1 MYTYRFP
8 GEPSVQT
15 VLKATTSTYNTWCY
29 MIPCNGWL
37 FLNFDDVCKCLK
49 KSTVLILGKKKQL
62 EQTLFSSIYMD
73 GSDDSHVL
81 SLEALSIFV
90 SI

>member
-8 GEPSVQT
+8 DEPSVQT

-37 FLNFDDVCKCLK
+37 VLNFDDVCKCLK
-49 KSTVLILGKKKQL
+49 KSTILILGKKK
-62 EQTLFSSIYMD
+62 TT
-73 GSDDSHVL
+73 
-81 SLEALSIFV
+81 
-90 SI
+90 

>member
-1 MYTYRFP
+1 
-8 GEPSVQT
+8 
-15 VLKATTSTYNTWCY
+15 

-49 KSTVLILGKKKQL
+49 KSTILILGKKKTTWA
-62 EQTLFSSIYMD
+62 TLFSSIYMD
-73 GSDDSHVL
+73 GSDDTHMP
-81 SLEALSIFV
+81 SLETLSMFV